1 MHSEEGAAVKA
12 QLQRTD
18 VIERKDRMMLLE
30 VTDDLRILA
39 IFTPRRKTEEG
50 PKGGKVYVIL

>member
-12 QLQRTD
+12 QLRRTD

-30 VTDDLRILA
+30 VSDALRIHCA
-39 IFTPRRKTEEG
+39 QEDREERAKRR
-50 PKGGKVYVIL
+50 